1 MQLSDNLK
9 SALYMGIGMAGF
21 AANDALLKYGFDELG
36 LYQSIFI
43 RGVFSTLLL
52 ATWAYYK
59 GAFSEVAQS
68 LNGLVLLRVTG
79 EVGGTICFLSALI
92 SISLADASAILQAVP
107 LVVTVAAIVFLGER
121 VGPKRIVAT
130 LVGFV
135 GVLIIIKPG
144 GDDFNIY
151 YLVALAAVGFI
162 VLRDISTRKLTSDV
176 STELVAFLTAL
187 GVMLLGLVGSFFE
200 EWSGVSIGQYS
211 NLFFASVALLV
222 GYLFT
227 VLAFRQGDVGFV
239 APFIYTYLV
248 WAIILSIVMFAEY
261 PDQYTTVG
269 SIIVV
274 VTGLYSFW
282 IEQKETGTVA
292 I

>member
-1 MQLSDNLK
+1 
-9 SALYMGIGMAGF
+9 
-21 AANDALLKYGFDELG
+21 
-36 LYQSIFI
+36 
-43 RGVFSTLLL
+43 
-52 ATWAYYK
+52 
-59 GAFSEVAQS
+59 
-68 LNGLVLLRVTG
+68 
-79 EVGGTICFLSALI
+79 LSALI

-176 STELVAFLTAL
+176 STELVAFLTSL

>member
-1 MQLSDNLK
+1 
-9 SALYMGIGMAGF
+9 MAGF

-43 RGVFSTLLL
+43 RGVFSTILL
-52 ATWAYYK
+52 AVWAYYK
-59 GAFSEVAQS
+59 GAFSNVGKS
-68 LNGLVLLRVTG
+68 LSGLVFLRVTG
-79 EVGGTICFLSALI
+79 EVGGTICFLSALVF
-92 SISLADASAILQAVP
+92 ISLADASAILQAVP

-130 LVGFV
+130 FVGFI

-151 YLVALAAVGFI
+151 YLVALASVGFI
-162 VLRDISTRKLTSDV
+162 VLRDVSTRKLTSDV
-176 STELVAFLTAL
+176 STELVAFLTSL
-187 GVMLLGLVGSFFE
+187 GVMLLGLVGSFYE
-200 EWSGVSIGQYS
+200 EWSSVSVGQYS

-248 WAIILSIVMFAEY
+248 WAIILSILMFAEY
-261 PDQYTTVG
+261 PDLYTMVG

-274 VTGLYSFW
+274 ATGLYSFW
-282 IEQKETGTVA
+282 VERKETGTVA
-292 I
+292 L

>member
-1 MQLSDNLK
+1 
-9 SALYMGIGMAGF
+9 MAGF

-43 RGVFSTLLL
+43 RGVFSTILL
-52 ATWAYYK
+52 AVWAYYK
-59 GAFSEVAQS
+59 GAFSNIGKS

-79 EVGGTICFLSALI
+79 EVGGTICFLSALVF
-92 SISLADASAILQAVP
+92 ISLADASAILQAVP

-130 LVGFV
+130 FVGFI

-151 YLVALAAVGFI
+151 YLVALASVGFI

-176 STELVAFLTAL
+176 STELVAFLTSL
-187 GVMLLGLVGSFFE
+187 GVMLLGLVGSFYE
-200 EWSGVSIGQYS
+200 EWSSVSVGQYS

-248 WAIILSIVMFAEY
+248 WAIILSILMFAEY
-261 PDQYTTVG
+261 PDLYTMVG

-274 VTGLYSFW
+274 ATGLYSFW
-282 IEQKETGTVA
+282 VERKETGTVA
-292 I
+292 L